1 MYEHPAIAYQLIEFE
16 REQLERAV
24 ERRRSLIE
32 RSDQIVPRPAGPV
45 RRMLRRMFGTRRATA
60 ADAVAGT
67 SAAAPAPAS
76 VSSERRAPG
85 SCEPIPAR

>member
-67 SAAAPAPAS
+67 SAAPS